1 MPDPQ
6 SITDDDRAELVAYLD
21 GELEA
26 DAERRVEARL
36 NTDANARAEAD
47 TLRRAWE
54 LLDYLPRAEP
64 STDFTERTLDRVSA
78 LRVSPGPSG
87 SAARLAAKPWHR
99 RTIGFVAGVAAAALL
114 ALAAGYVLTPGP
126 RPAPAP
132 NIDTDPL
139 MVNEPRVIE
148 NLPLYLAADNL
159 DYLLALDQSDLFTD
173 DGTGR

>member
-1 MPDPQ
+1 MPDPRP
-6 SITDDDRAELVAYLD
+6 ITDDDRAELVAYLD

-26 DAERRVEARL
+26 DAQRQVEARL

-47 TLRRAWE
+47 TLKRAWE

-78 LRVSPGPSG
+78 LRVSPRPSG
-87 SAARLAAKPWHR
+87 SAGRLAARPRHR
-99 RTIGFVAGVAAAALL
+99 RAIGFAAGVAAAALL
-114 ALAAGYVLTPGP
+114 ALAAGYALTPGP
-126 RPAPAP
+126 RPAPEP
-132 NIDTDPL
+132 DPDNDPL
-139 MVNEPRVIE
+139 MAKEPRVIE